1 MLDTV
6 VSNPWRVQKTYIY
19 IHMKPTDRI
28 FQQTNDTS
36 DESFFDE
43 YIDMKLLILLI
54 FILHRIKYTIENAEN
69 HIYIYTDPTDRIVQ
83 RYISINYKLK
93 ISTISYIYT
102 RNQLFATHLKQ
113 IEYSHRETRFHPQI
127 FRSLNTG

>member
-1 MLDTV
+1 
-6 VSNPWRVQKTYIY
+6 
-19 IHMKPTDRI
+19 MKPTDRI

-36 DESFFDE
+36 DDSFFDE

-83 RYISINYKLK
+83 RYISIIYKFT
-93 ISTISYIYT
+93 ISTISYIYLYT

>member
-1 MLDTV
+1 MEGAENL
-6 VSNPWRVQKTYIY
+6 YIY
-19 IHMKPTDRI
+19 IYMKPTDRI

-36 DESFFDE
+36 DDSFFDE

-69 HIYIYTDPTDRIVQ
+69 HIHIYIYTDPTDRIVQ
-83 RYISINYKLK
+83 RYIFIIYKLK
-93 ISTISYIYT
+93 ISTISYIYIYT

>member
-1 MLDTV
+1 
-6 VSNPWRVQKTYIY
+6 
-19 IHMKPTDRI
+19 MKPTDRI

-36 DESFFDE
+36 DDSFFDE

-83 RYISINYKLK
+83 RYISIIYKFT
-93 ISTISYIYT
+93 ISTISYIYICIYT
-102 RNQLFATHLKQ
+102 RNQLFATQLKQ
-113 IEYSHRETRFHPQI
+113 IEYSHRGTRFHPQI
-127 FRSLNTG
+127 FRSLNAG

>member
-1 MLDTV
+1 
-6 VSNPWRVQKTYIY
+6 
-19 IHMKPTDRI
+19 MKPTDRI

-36 DESFFDE
+36 DDSFFDE

-69 HIYIYTDPTDRIVQ
+69 HIYIYIYTDPTDRIVQ
-83 RYISINYKLK
+83 RYISIIYKLK

-102 RNQLFATHLKQ
+102 REINFLLL
-113 IEYSHRETRFHPQI
+113 I
-127 FRSLNTG
+127 LNR